1 MYMLI
6 REFDENTDMQDL
18 RDCLIEL
25 QDFERSYDPR
35 MPSGRDIVDTYIP
48 EMLRRCK
55 RCDGKVL
62 VAEIDGEVAGYA
74 TVLARVRSDE
84 PEDGDFEY
92 GLVSDLVILQKF
104 RKLGLA
110 RRLLAEAESYAR
122 ACGVKWLRV
131 GVMAE
136 NQVAKSL
143 YSSIGFSNI
152 YVELE
157 KDLGGSD

>member
-1 MYMLI
+1 MLI

-35 MPSGRDIVDTYIP
+35 MPLGRDIVDTYIP

-62 VAEIDGEVAGYA
+62 VADIDGEIAGYA

-92 GLVSDLVILQKF
+92 GLVSDLVILRKF

-110 RRLLAEAESYAR
+110 RRLLAEAESHAR

-131 GVMAE
+131 GVMAG
-136 NQVAKSL
+136 NQVAKNL
-143 YSSIGFSNI
+143 YSSIGFSDL

-157 KDLGGSD
+157 KDLGSSD